1 MTYDKGQNSNPKSKI
16 MLVPL
21 TRQKFE
27 QLIPLIATGPQYKY
41 YWGKFSDFLPRL
53 LISVVSAAVV
63 LLVKFL
69 FRLDFGAIIFL
80 LGLLAALYWF
90 WGPVFWASVRNAKYR
105 RYKYSG
111 FFRGRVLDW
120 WLTEELLGKQE
131 TVNNKGD
138 LVIVENREKWINL
151 EVGDDTGFTAEF
163 KAPLRPSYKAIARG
177 QIAEMIVMSNRSDL
191 STIEEISDIYI
202 PSRDLWVNDYPF
214 LRRDFFNEV
223 SRRLRDDQD
232 ERPRR
237 RRSDFQED
245 QDERPRRRKSENQ
258 DYNLRDEQDER
269 PRRRRLEN
277 PEYSSRD
284 EQDERPRRRR
294 SENQEDRF

>member
-1 MTYDKGQNSNPKSKI
+1 

-41 YWGKFSDFLPRL
+41 YWGKFPDLLPRL
-53 LISVVSAAVV
+53 LISVVSAAVL
-63 LLVKFL
+63 LLVKAL
-69 FRLDFGAIIFL
+69 FKFDFGIIFL
-80 LGLLAALYWF
+80 LVFMAAFYWF

-131 TVNNKGD
+131 TVNNKGE

-151 EVGDDTGFTAEF
+151 ELGDDTGFTAEI
-163 KAPLRPSYKAIARG
+163 KAPLRPFHKAIARG
-177 QIAEMIVMSNRSDL
+177 QIAETLVMSNRSDL
-191 STIEEISDIYI
+191 SSIEQISDVYI

-223 SRRLRDDQD
+223 SRRLRDDRDEKPRRQRRDFQDEPD

-237 RRSDFQED
+237 RSD
-245 QDERPRRRKSENQ
+245 QDDN
-258 DYNLRDEQDER
+258 YRDEPDQR
-269 PRRRRLEN
+269 PRRRRLE
-277 PEYSSRD
+277 S
-284 EQDERPRRRR
+284 
-294 SENQEDRF
+294 QEDRRRDLDE